1 VTTTNPEIVDRL
13 LDLLRRWGWETEY
26 RQLEEQLAPAGMG
39 GGESG
44 PTEVRAFF
52 LSWMAVER
60 GDYAT
65 ADRHDAE
72 MAAAPELAG
81 WVLFVRAFGEF
92 RRQQYASAAALLDQA
107 EATGNRD
114 GNFRAAIAHVR
125 GSIDY
130 HRGNSAAALARLKQ
144 ARDLLREQ
152 DPRHFGLGRV
162 LDAMGMVYAST
173 SNFHAAREFYLQA
186 LQLKRDRDLAGEAL
200 ANGQLGRLCLDWG
213 LLRAAR
219 AYFERDLEI
228 CDRIE
233 DASAILTSASATCPR
248 GGGQRGHHRAVPGHR
263 ELDRVHDRARPR
275 RGHADP
281 EPADHRIGGR
291 IAPPRGRGQ
300 RLSRRRLL
308 RAVPRRKPC
317 PPRRRGRARHERGGG
332 AFQ

>member
-1 VTTTNPEIVDRL
+1 VTTTNPEIVDQL
-13 LDLLRRWGWETEY
+13 LDLLRRWGWDTGY
-26 RQLEEQLAPAGMG
+26 RRLEEQLARAGIG
-39 GGESG
+39 GSESG
-44 PTEVRAFF
+44 PPEVRAFF

-65 ADRHDAE
+65 ADRHVME

-81 WVLFVRAFGEF
+81 WALFVRAFGEF
-92 RRQQYASAAALLDQA
+92 RQQQYASAAALLDQA
-107 EATGNRD
+107 EAAGNRD

-130 HRGNSAAALARLKQ
+130 HRGNSVGALARLKE

-186 LQLKRDRDLAGEAL
+186 LELKRDRDLAGEAL

-228 CDRIE
+228 SERIE
-233 DASAILTSASATCPR
+233 DGR
-248 GGGQRGHHRAVPGHR
+248 GKAQMANALGQVALDEGKIAEAADWLDQALRDSEGKPGWEVLAGLAHT
-263 ELDRVHDRARPR
+263 DRALAHLAE
-275 RGHADP
+275 GD
-281 EPADHRIGGR
+281 D
-291 IAPPRGRGQ
+291 
-300 RLSRRRLL
+300 
-308 RAVPRRKPC
+308 AVLPLAETHLK
-317 PPRRRGRARHERGGG
+317 
-332 AFQ
+332 